1 MLYKLQDVTEL
12 TTESHLKFRMNNKW
26 QLVDSSRLKID
37 IEMVTSNY
45 LKFKIL
51 ELHTK
56 KP

>member
-37 IEMVTSNY
+37 IEMFTSNCF
-45 LKFKIL
+45 KFKIL